1 MKYNILGFYQPRAV
15 ELGLDSNDLLVLRWF
30 VDYAG
35 TNKMRTIL
43 MDNRM
48 YYWVNYAIV
57 LEELPILKISKQT
70 LAKKH
75 FGNLVKA
82 NVLEHKFVKEGGS
95 FSYYCYGINYDT
107 LVYLQTDG
115 GCVKNNEGMSK
126 FTEGCVKTDIG
137 GMSKFTNQINNIQD
151 INNTQNINNNKESIS
166 NDIQKKTANLDDLLT
181 LPDKSVNVDSPLKEN
196 TSQDEVKEIAT
207 DNLDTTDNYN
217 PILFLQ
223 KSEGLETPH
232 STQSPSL
239 APCGKSGE
247 VLDIVSYWKSKE
259 VLSQPRGDVNKWLS
273 GKIRNVKR
281 CNAIEK
287 AIKEYGI
294 ENVKTA
300 INRYSIILADDDYYF
315 DTSWGLDIFCKQS
328 NALPDFL
335 DGGSKWESYKKKKGK
350 QIDMFVY
357 PTAKSIEDILDGT
370 HGRESTQQD
379 MSGAVLDSLTEKSVL
394 KSQRRHI

>member
-1 MKYNILGFYQPRAV
+1 MSIIRVIKNKNYTMMSNYHLKDKKLSLKAKGLMSYMLSLPDDWDYSIEGLSKTLLEGKGAIATALK
-15 ELGLDSNDLLVLRWF
+15 ELENCRYLIRKQHRNKHGMFDGYDYDLYEYREIENPC
-30 VDYAG
+30 
-35 TNKMRTIL
+35 TEN
-43 MDNRM
+43 
-48 YYWVNYAIV
+48 
-57 LEELPILKISKQT
+57 PI
-70 LAKKH
+70 
-75 FGNLVKA
+75 
-82 NVLEHKFVKEGGS
+82 
-95 FSYYCYGINYDT
+95 
-107 LVYLQTDG
+107 TDKP
-115 GCVKNNEGMSK
+115 C
-126 FTEGCVKTDIG
+126 TENPTQLNSII
-137 GMSKFTNQINNIQD
+137 INNNTITNIQ
-151 INNTQNINNNKESIS
+151 NTKKLNKESIS

-196 TSQDEVKEIAT
+196 TSQDEVKETAT
-207 DNLDTTDNYN
+207 DNLDTTDKYN

-239 APCGKSGE
+239 APCGKSRE

-294 ENVKTA
+294 ENVKIA

-335 DGGSKWESYKKKKGK
+335 DGGNKWESYKKKKSK

-370 HGRESTQQD
+370 HGRENTQQD